1 MHLQSIAPL
10 HGHPQFAAREASAP
24 RGAALA
30 GSNPSPVRWRLIVGW
45 LRRG

>member
-10 HGHPQFAAREASAP
+10 HGHPQPAAREP
-24 RGAALA
+24 RGPRGISLA
-30 GSNPSPVRWRLIVGW
+30 GSNPSPIRWRLIVGW